1 MFYFVASL
9 FCGKYCKWKL
19 GLKVDLIIFGIKG
32 FVAADYGV
40 VRLKDE
46 DWKCHFSR
54 PLLGFVSGD
63 LIVGGFCLCVCVSL
77 W

>member
-1 MFYFVASL
+1 M
-9 FCGKYCKWKL
+9 
-19 GLKVDLIIFGIKG
+19 
-32 FVAADYGV
+32 AADYVV

-46 DWKCHFSR
+46 DWECHFSR
-54 PLLGFVSGD
+54 PLLGFVGGD